1 MASGTYISINTANIG
16 SVSSQAAALGSK
28 LEETGSTLKQ
38 LQSELAQKQ
47 NVLEPYFRMCFE
59 PVIPTWRL
67 KTQQSKMDEIVSLL
81 AQAEQ
86 LATDASSRLNTEASA
101 LKLAV
106 AAMGGLAAAVYT
118 TAVSVIS
125 KALTGETD
133 CGDDWAYVGSWGL
146 SPLEGSPKITSHYGP
161 RNLYGSFH
169 YGIDFGVPKG
179 TQVKAP
185 VSGTVLKAYTQ
196 TGGGNCVYL
205 LGDDG
210 YLYEFAHLSE
220 FQCKTGDRIEAGSNI
235 ALSGATGQYVTGPH
249 LHFGVYKA
257 DQAVK
262 NNKINWKTKTT
273 SSGEKEY
280 YIPGSVDPEKFF
292 KETYG
297 IDL

>member
-1 MASGTYISINTANIG
+1 MARGTYISINTSNIS
-16 SVSSQAAALGSK
+16 SVSSQASTLGNQ
-28 LEETGSTLKQ
+28 LEETRNTLKK
-38 LQSELAQKQ
+38 LQNELSQKQ
-47 NVLEPYFRMCFE
+47 NVVEKYYGVDFYDA
-59 PVIPTWRL
+59 IPTERL
-67 KTQQSKMDEIVSLL
+67 KTQQNKMNEVVSLL

-86 LATDASSRLNTEASA
+86 LAKNADNNLNTRTAA

-106 AAMGGLAAAVYT
+106 AAMGGLSAAVYT

-125 KALTGETD
+125 QALTGETD
-133 CGDDWAYVGSWGL
+133 CGDDWAYVGCWSFA
-146 SPLEGSPKITSHYGP
+146 PLEGSPKITSRYGP
-161 RNLYGSFH
+161 RKLFGSFH
-169 YGIDFGVPKG
+169 YGIDFGVPAG

-196 TGGGNCVYL
+196 SGGGNCVYL

-235 ALSGATGQYVTGPH
+235 ALSGATGKYVTGAH

-262 NNKINWKTKTT
+262 NNKIVGKTT
-273 SSGEKEY
+273 SSGEW
-280 YIPGSVDPEKFF
+280 YIPGSVDPENFF